1 MHRIRVQRPNQ
12 APWLIRLSI
21 ETTEPLI
28 GTAATD
34 GHAPR
39 AFEGWLELLTVISEL
54 TGHPGT

>member
-1 MHRIRVQRPNQ
+1 M
-12 APWLIRLSI
+12 LIRLSI